1 MMRQAL
7 YRLEWDD
14 SAEGGGY
21 SKPPARIHVSDRGP
35 WHLGTNLVPGSAYL
49 LYEGPLGRTTIT
61 TEYREP
67 EQEGR

>member
-1 MMRQAL
+1 MKRQAL

-14 SAEGGGY
+14 ADLDGDRR
-21 SKPPARIHVSDRGP
+21 PPARIPLTLPGP

-49 LYEGPLGRTTIT
+49 IYEGPLGRTTIT

-67 EQEGR
+67 ELEGG